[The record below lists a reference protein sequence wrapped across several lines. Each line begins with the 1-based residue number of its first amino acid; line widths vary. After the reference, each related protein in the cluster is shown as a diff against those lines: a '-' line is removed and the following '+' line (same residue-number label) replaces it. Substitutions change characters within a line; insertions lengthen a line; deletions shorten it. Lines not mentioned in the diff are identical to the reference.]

1 MLKIKLNELLI
12 PGICGLIAVLISV
25 SLYADL
31 TGRSGSSTEEAVGFI
46 TYRYRVAQRRYA
58 SRVIW
63 EDVEQKDRVFNQ
75 DSIRTDDRSEAII
88 TLSDGAKI
96 EMDPQSMIVLIVRDK
111 ETIIETKE
119 GSVLVR
125 DAAGVQLKADIDG
138 KATILRPEG
147 DVRFTLHGPFLEV
160 QGSATRED
168 GSRIKGTTQ
177 IRDQKATEMQNPF
190 RMDAP
195 EDNFRTFVT
204 DSAEISFA
212 WDGPPGQHTLE
223 ISNDRNG
230 RDVIRTEKTRGNA
243 SVRLPEGIY
252 YWRLK
257 ANDQTSPV
265 HKFRII
271 KKIGI
276 ETITPATGSFIRL
289 SEAAPYV
296 PLRWTDS
303 RLAVRYRV
311 RVSHKADLSEPLIE
325 KDLLRTGFSAPLGAG
340 KYYWKVEAVG
350 ALNGSNTETAVQEFT
365 VEDTRNS
372 RKEEKPATNDPQ
384 KDKATADIN
393 QEEKPTIVPP
403 ALLFP
408 ANGQQL
414 DMALLDAIPFQWRSV
429 PDAERY
435 TIVLYNGTG
444 GRTEVFRTETTQ
456 PAFALRDLS
465 VLDTGTFYWEV
476 EARGKGLSAKSQ
488 GVFTIVLSAQPD
500 KPTLRPQ

>member
-1 MLKIKLNELLI
+1 MPKIKLNEILI
-12 PGICGLIAVLISV
+12 PGICGLIAVIISV

-111 ETIIETKE
+111 ETVIETKQ

-125 DAAGVQLKADIDG
+125 DAAGVRLQADIDG
-138 KATILRPEG
+138 KSTIVRPQG
-147 DVRFTLHGPFLEV
+147 DMRFTLHDPYIEV
-160 QGSATRED
+160 QGPALRED
-168 GSRIKGTTQ
+168 GSRIDGTTQ
-177 IRDQKATEMQNPF
+177 IRDQKASQIQNPF
-190 RMDAP
+190 RMDTP
-195 EDNFRTFVT
+195 VDNFRAFVT
-204 DSAEISFA
+204 DSADIAFS
-212 WDGPPGQHTLE
+212 WVGPPGDHLLE
-223 ISNDRNG
+223 ISADRNG
-230 RDVIRTEKTRGNA
+230 QEVIRKEKTRSNA
-243 SVRLPEGIY
+243 SVTLPEGIY

-257 ANDQTSPV
+257 ANDQVSPV

-271 KKIGI
+271 KRIGI
-276 ETITPATGSFIRL
+276 ETLTPAPGAIIRL
-289 SEAAPYV
+289 SDAAPYV
-296 PLRWTDS
+296 PLRWTES

-325 KDLLRTGFSAPLGAG
+325 KDLLRTGFSAPLSVG

-350 ALNGSNTETAVQEFT
+350 ALNGSNSETTLQEFSVEDLRNSQAQEKKSEDVKPKDTET
-365 VEDTRNS
+365 NS
-372 RKEEKPATNDPQ
+372 EAGNKS
-384 KDKATADIN
+384 
-393 QEEKPTIVPP
+393 TITQPV
-403 ALLFP
+403 LIFP
-408 ANGQQL
+408 FNGQQL
-414 DMALLDAIPFQWRSV
+414 DMAALDVIPFQWRAV

-435 TIVLYNGTG
+435 TLVLYNGSA
-444 GRTEVFRTETTQ
+444 GRTEIFRTETTQ
-456 PAFALRDLS
+456 PGFALRDLS
-465 VLDTGTFYWEV
+465 VLDTGLFYWEV
-476 EARGKGLSAKSQ
+476 EARGKSQSAKSQ
-488 GVFTIVLSAQPD
+488 GAFTIILSAQPD

>member
-1 MLKIKLNELLI
+1 MLKIKLNEILI
-12 PGICGLIAVLISV
+12 PGLCGLLAVVISV

-111 ETIIETKE
+111 ETVIETKQ

-125 DAAGVQLKADIDG
+125 DAAGVLLKADING
-138 KATILRPEG
+138 KSTIVRPEG
-147 DVRFTLHGPFLEV
+147 DVRFTLQDPVIEV
-160 QGSATRED
+160 QGTAIRED
-168 GSRIKGTTQ
+168 GKRMSGRTQ
-177 IRDQKATEMQNPF
+177 IRDQLLTEIKNPF

-195 EDNFRTFVT
+195 VDNFRVFVA
-204 DSAEISFA
+204 DSAEIGFS
-212 WDGPPGQHTLE
+212 WDGPQGQHTLE
-223 ISNDRNG
+223 ISNDRDVN
-230 RDVIRTEKTRGNA
+230 DVIRTEHTRGNTT
-243 SVRLPEGIY
+243 VKLPEGIY

-257 ANDQTSPV
+257 AQDQVSPV

-271 KKIGI
+271 RKIGI
-276 ETITPATGSFIRL
+276 ECMTPFPGANIKL
-289 SEAAPYV
+289 SDSAPYV
-296 PLRWTDS
+296 PLRWTES

-325 KDLLRTGFSAPLGAG
+325 KDLLRTGFSAPLVAG
-340 KYYWKVEAVG
+340 KYFWKVEAVG
-350 ALNGSNTETAVQEFT
+350 ALMGSNTETVLQEFT
-365 VEDTRNS
+365 VEDA
-372 RKEEKPATNDPQ
+372 RKPDREAKVEEKAAQEVKTETTRS
-384 KDKATADIN
+384 DK
-393 QEEKPTIVPP
+393 PVVVPP
-403 ALLFP
+403 VLIFP
-408 ANGQQL
+408 GSGQQL
-414 DMALLDAIPFQWRSV
+414 DMAALDAIPFQWRAV

-435 TIVLYNGTG
+435 VIVLYNGTA

-456 PAFALRDLS
+456 PGFMLRDLS

-476 EARGKGLSAKSQ
+476 EVRSKGQSAKSQ
-488 GVFTIVLSAQPD
+488 SAFTIVLSAQPD
-500 KPTLRPQ
+500 KPTLRQQ